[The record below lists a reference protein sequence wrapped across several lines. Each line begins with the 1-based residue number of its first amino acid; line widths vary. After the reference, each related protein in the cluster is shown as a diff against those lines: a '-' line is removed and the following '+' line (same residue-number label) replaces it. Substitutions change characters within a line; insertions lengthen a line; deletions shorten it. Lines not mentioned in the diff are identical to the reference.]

1 MLRSSG
7 FPLISQRLWNLKSC
21 AMWQLSVSSQC
32 VILDASDILQIGM
45 QALPPPGSKLNLV
58 GQMSGKIMQN
68 RFMHKLV

>member
-1 MLRSSG
+1 
-7 FPLISQRLWNLKSC
+7 
-21 AMWQLSVSSQC
+21 MWQLSVSSQC

-45 QALPPPGSKLNLV
+45 QALPPPGSKINLV